1 MGGDISSRRGVHSG
15 AGARVAGY
23 PCHTEIRQFTVAKQK
38 PKTPPATK
46 PRPVRRARLGSA
58 GSPPPVG
65 DVALVLAKD
74 GRGTHILRRRAEGGP
89 IEQGVLQPLTEG
101 KPIDGEV
108 VSLQQRPEFPLLF
121 DVKSEWTPPG
131 GRLTSDGPAQ
141 VASDAYRRG
150 WDAVWGTGEPDRL
163 N

>member
-1 MGGDISSRRGVHSG
+1 
-15 AGARVAGY
+15 
-23 PCHTEIRQFTVAKQK
+23 VAKQK
-38 PKTPPATK
+38 PKTPPAIA
-46 PRPVRRARLGSA
+46 PRTIRRASRLPAAA
-58 GSPPPVG
+58 GPPSPPVG
-65 DVALVLAKD
+65 DVALVVAKD

-121 DVKSEWTPPG
+121 DVKSEWTPPAD
-131 GRLTSDGPAQ
+131 RLTSDGPAQ

-150 WDAVWGTGEPDRL
+150 WDAVWGTGEPGRL